1 MCVQALM
8 ISILNPI
15 YEKWISRIDQKS
27 RELIVGFIFV
37 LLALYFPLC
46 HSGCLQ
52 YLIYTETQRQIFAAI
67 MIFGAALFSMQ
78 APLERVRWNK
88 WIMVP
93 MWLGGL
99 GLLFTRILHPIG
111 SGYAVFGV
119 MLLTVYPCLY
129 FVWINRGDIERL
141 FDIISWVNV
150 LVGVCYIAYSTA
162 LLRVYPWEVV
172 VAGRVRGTFYNS
184 NLYSMIGMAIAC
196 CALYLLYRVWGQ
208 KAKQRFLLIAFVIG
222 FIVAVAGQSR
232 ASILVVAGSVAIVLI
247 FAAKCGRISK
257 RIVKSV
263 IAVCCIFVIGG
274 GLFAVLHGGSVLPAS
289 EDGSRVSV
297 IERFIP
303 EGKDF
308 NSYSSGRIGIWAFY
322 AENLNLLGNDFDLA
336 DINARFGVGHAHNN
350 FLEYGYRCG
359 VIVAG
364 VFILAGLIA
373 GLFSLQ
379 GLFSKWKS
387 RDYLLF
393 CVIFVF
399 AYFIESVVDVATIPM
414 ERYAPYFYYLLLAG
428 MAGRKDSGA
437 GDLPAPDSSPH
448 ELRIP

>member
-1 MCVQALM
+1 MQALM

-78 APLERVRWNK
+78 APLERVCWNK

-111 SGYAVFGV
+111 SGYAAFGV

-162 LLRVYPWEVV
+162 LLRVYPWKVV
-172 VAGRVRGTFYNS
+172 VAGRVRGTMNNA
-184 NLYSMIGMAIAC
+184 NLYSMVGMMVAC
-196 CALYLLYRVWGQ
+196 CALYLLYRVWEKKG
-208 KAKQRFLLIAFVIG
+208 KRGFLLAALVIG
-222 FIVAVAGQSR
+222 IIVMVAGQSR
-232 ASILVVAGSVAIVLI
+232 ASVLVVAGAIIAVFI
-247 FAAKCGRISK
+247 FAVKCGRLNK
-257 RIVKSV
+257 RVV
-263 IAVCCIFVIGG
+263 RTTVAVCCILALGVA
-274 GLFAVLHGGSVLPAS
+274 LFAALQGGASDIGDDGTHISV
-289 EDGSRVSV
+289 V
-297 IERFIP
+297 ERFLP
-303 EGKDF
+303 VQKDA
-308 NSYSSGRIGIWAFY
+308 NNYTSGRIGLWKNY
-322 AENLNLLGNDFDLA
+322 AKHLNLFGNDFTQVDWEELT
-336 DINARFGVGHAHNN
+336 NNTVGHAHNN
-350 FLEYGYRCG
+350 FLEYGFRSG
-359 VIVAG
+359 VLVSG
-364 VFILAGLIA
+364 VFLFAELTAMIIA
-373 GLFSLQ
+373 AQ
-379 GLFSKWKS
+379 YLFSKRRV
-387 RDYLLF
+387 RDYMLF
-393 CVIFVF
+393 CSLF
-399 AYFIESVVDVATIPM
+399 ALAYLLESLVDVATIPM
-414 ERYAPYFYYLLLAG
+414 ERYAPFFFYLMLAG
-428 MAGRKDSGA
+428 MAGRKNCNTD
-437 GDLPAPDSSPH
+437 DAPVSDNAPQ